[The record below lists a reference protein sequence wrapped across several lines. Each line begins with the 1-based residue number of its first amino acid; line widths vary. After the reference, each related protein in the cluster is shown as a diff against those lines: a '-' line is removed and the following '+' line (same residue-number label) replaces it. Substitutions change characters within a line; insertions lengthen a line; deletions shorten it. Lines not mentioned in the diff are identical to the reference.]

1 MRKGAAQA
9 LVVLIVLVSL
19 FTAAVEVSAA
29 DNTLIRSITV
39 EGNNFVD
46 TETIK
51 AAVVKSKINEPV
63 SEQKLLDDLHSIY
76 DLGYFQDAKVD
87 LEPALGGGV
96 QVVFQVIEN
105 PIVSEIDFSGLPQVP
120 PLKEYVKRMK
130 TQIGYILN
138 VIDLGDDLYGLR
150 EWVAVEHGYLVR
162 VASLEGDTEGRVF
175 VELAP
180 PQRLKM
186 WSLKAMKRRRTLS
199 SNGNSVLNPE
209 IWSTCSK

>member
-87 LEPALGGGV
+87 LEPALGGV
-96 QVVFQVIEN
+96 QVVF
-105 PIVSEIDFSGLPQVP
+105 
-120 PLKEYVKRMK
+120 R
-130 TQIGYILN
+130 
-138 VIDLGDDLYGLR
+138 
-150 EWVAVEHGYLVR
+150 
-162 VASLEGDTEGRVF
+162 
-175 VELAP
+175 
-180 PQRLKM
+180 
-186 WSLKAMKRRRTLS
+186 
-199 SNGNSVLNPE
+199 
-209 IWSTCSK
+209 

>member
-96 QVVFQVIEN
+96 QVVF
-105 PIVSEIDFSGLPQVP
+105 
-120 PLKEYVKRMK
+120 R
-130 TQIGYILN
+130 
-138 VIDLGDDLYGLR
+138 
-150 EWVAVEHGYLVR
+150 
-162 VASLEGDTEGRVF
+162 
-175 VELAP
+175 
-180 PQRLKM
+180 
-186 WSLKAMKRRRTLS
+186 
-199 SNGNSVLNPE
+199 
-209 IWSTCSK
+209 